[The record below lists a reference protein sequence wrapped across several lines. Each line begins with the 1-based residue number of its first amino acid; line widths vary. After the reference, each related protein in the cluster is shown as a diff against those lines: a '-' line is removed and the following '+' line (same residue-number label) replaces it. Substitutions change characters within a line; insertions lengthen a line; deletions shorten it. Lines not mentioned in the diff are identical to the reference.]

1 MGFFCRGACIFCGS
15 RNSEWE
21 VAVRLFKDSTES
33 KEGLRPLRVTQEME
47 KDQSL
52 LGVLRTPGPLH
63 SEAQASGRCT

>member
-1 MGFFCRGACIFCGS
+1 M
-15 RNSEWE
+15 
-21 VAVRLFKDSTES
+21 RLFKDSTES
-33 KEGLRPLRVTQEME
+33 EEGLWPLRVTQEME